1 LDCKDFV
8 NDVRVLQNI
17 VSIESL
23 SGIEMCSRRYFS
35 STNGIDFSTRCP
47 RAAFYAWPRGRI
59 TKLRGT
65 RVGLDK
71 GLSSSGERRVG
82 TRLDCS
88 AQGLQEER
96 NEVDRGGWI
105 QLYPL
110 Q

>member
-1 LDCKDFV
+1 MSVF
-8 NDVRVLQNI
+8 QNI
-17 VSIESL
+17 ASIESL
-23 SGIEMCSRRYFS
+23 SGTEMRRPRRCFS
-35 STNGIDFSTRCP
+35 STDGIDFSTRCP
-47 RAAFYAWPRGRI
+47 RAVFYAQPKGRI

-82 TRLDCS
+82 TELDCS
-88 AQGLQEER
+88 VQGLQRER
-96 NEVDRGGWI
+96 NEVDRGGRI

>member
-1 LDCKDFV
+1 MV
-8 NDVRVLQNI
+8 NHVKEFRNI
-17 VSIESL
+17 TSIESL
-23 SGIEMCSRRYFS
+23 SGRKMCPRRCFFS
-35 STNGIDFSTRCP
+35 NGIDFSTRCL
-47 RAAFYAWPRGRI
+47 RAAFYTRPKGRI
-59 TKLRGT
+59 MKLRGT

-88 AQGLQEER
+88 AQGLQGER
-96 NEVDRGGWI
+96 NEVDRGGRI

>member
-1 LDCKDFV
+1 MAQKCAQEGAFLRRMELIFQQ
-8 NDVRVLQNI
+8 DVHARPFTHQ
-17 VSIESL
+17 
-23 SGIEMCSRRYFS
+23 
-35 STNGIDFSTRCP
+35 P
-47 RAAFYAWPRGRI
+47 KGRI

-82 TRLDCS
+82 TGLDCS
-88 AQGLQEER
+88 AQGLQGER
-96 NEVDRGGWI
+96 NEVDRGGRI